1 MEATKR
7 TISTVEADGGQPAT
21 KAPRLELTGAW
32 LAEAGFP
39 VGAQVE
45 VTVVEPGR
53 LVVTRLDLEGPLPNL
68 LPLVW
73 VPVEKLAAL
82 ERGAAHG

>member
-1 MEATKR
+1 MEQQKR
-7 TISTVEADGGQPAT
+7 TISTVAAGGGDAAA

-45 VTVVEPGR
+45 VAVVEPGR

-73 VPVEKLAAL
+73 VPVEQLAAI
-82 ERGAAHG
+82 EEGVANG